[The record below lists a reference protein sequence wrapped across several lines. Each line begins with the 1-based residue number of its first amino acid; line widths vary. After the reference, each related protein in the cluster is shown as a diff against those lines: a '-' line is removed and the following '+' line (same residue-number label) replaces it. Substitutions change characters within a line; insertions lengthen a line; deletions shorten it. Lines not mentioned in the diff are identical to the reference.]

1 MAAASVALLTACQR
15 GNLPAEVSESGL
27 THLSEGP
34 TWATLSGMARLATKK
49 LSFINYMGPALA
61 VGFLLLLSPLA
72 PRASGTWKCTTADGG
87 VAYVNNH
94 VSDYKH
100 CARISVPGLVKP
112 QSASPAPEGTWQYR
126 ETRATEKPPQ
136 ALKQVSKAKRNT
148 RVVKGAVY
156 RVRRDDGVSEYTNIR
171 PRGNGDKVALLFH
184 YIATCRACE
193 VHSSIDWATI
203 ALKPGKYLAQISKA
217 ATDYGVDRSL
227 LRALIHAE
235 SGFDPQALSHAG
247 AQGLTQLMPA
257 TATSMGVSSVFD
269 PDQNIRGG
277 ARYLAGLLKTFKG
290 DVRLATAAY
299 NAGPGA
305 VKKYGGVPPY
315 AETQVYVDRVGLLA
329 KRYRAAGGG
338 SPTIPPGATGA
349 VTAAAN

>member
-1 MAAASVALLTACQR
+1 MSD
-15 GNLPAEVSESGL
+15 GPA
-27 THLSEGP
+27 
-34 TWATLSGMARLATKK
+34 WATLSGMARLATRK
-49 LSFINYMGPALA
+49 LSVINYMGPLLML
-61 VGFLLLLSPLA
+61 GFLLLWSPLA
-72 PRASGTWKCTTADGG
+72 SHAAGTWKCTTADGG

-94 VSDYKH
+94 LSDYAQ
-100 CARISVPGLVKP
+100 CARISVPGLVEP
-112 QSASPAPEGTWQYR
+112 QSSSPAPKGAWQYR

-136 ALKQVSKAKRNT
+136 APKQVAKANNT
-148 RVVKGAVY
+148 RVVRGAVY

-171 PRGNGDKVALLFH
+171 PRDKGSKVAVLFH
-184 YIATCRACE
+184 YIATCRACD
-193 VHSSIDWATI
+193 VHSPIDWAMV
-203 ALKPGKYLAQISKA
+203 ALKPGKYAMQIAKA
-217 ATDYGVDRSL
+217 ATDYDVDSSL

-257 TATSMGVSSVFD
+257 TATSMGVSDVFD

-338 SPTIPPGATGA
+338 SPIIQPGATGA